1 MGAKQA
7 VQVFVRANGDIH
19 AIHTKEQN
27 VPPDIYGVVVTNTVW
42 VDPDLLPLGGAVVRI
57 EPINF
62 EIVPINMN
70 EIQPGWT
77 PATHNSPLSL
87 TVPAGAGQQALNDI
101 GKLAAAQSYI
111 SSISD
116 ANQQRIDTAKFYHQ
130 DWVRLDAFWNILAS
144 AISITVGQMDD
155 VFREAIKK
163 IGISDG

>member
-7 VQVFVRANGDIH
+7 LQVFVRSNGDIY
-19 AIHTKEQN
+19 AIHAKEQN
-27 VPPDIYGVVVTNTVW
+27 VPPDIYGADVTNTVW
-42 VDPDLLPLGGAVVRI
+42 VDPDLLPFGGAIMRI
-57 EPINF
+57 DPITFEP
-62 EIVPINMN
+62 EPINMN

-101 GKLAAAQSYI
+101 GKLAAATSYI

-116 ANQQRIDTAKFYHQ
+116 ANQQRVDTAKFYHQ
-130 DWVRLDAFWNILAS
+130 DWVRSDALWNILAS